1 MANKKIDVMKFV
13 DDIVPLEET
22 QKAYERLTS
31 GTDDAVK
38 IMIDPKK

>member
-1 MANKKIDVMKFV
+1 MKFV
-13 DDIVPLEET
+13 DDIVPLTDT

-38 IMIDPKK
+38 IMVDPNQY